1 MPLDRPLTPARPPA
15 KTGRETTGGNRA
27 MAQQADSG
35 ADIRNRDK
43 SKRVGALGELWPFMR
58 PYRKLLIAAIS
69 ALVVTAAVA
78 LVLPLAVRRVVDNF
92 GISDGALLDR
102 YFAGALFIAALLA
115 LGTGLRYLLVTRLGE
130 RVVAD
135 IRKAVFDRVIGM
147 SPAFFERLMTGEV
160 LSRITTDTTL
170 ILSVIG
176 SSVSIALRN
185 LLLFAGGLVMM
196 LATSP
201 KLSGLVLLVVP
212 LVIVPI
218 LFLGRRMR
226 VLSRENQDWIA
237 NSSGN
242 ASEALLSV
250 QTVQAFT
257 HEHESRAQFADV
269 TEASYD
275 AARRRVN
282 TRALMT
288 VIVIFLVFTGVV
300 GVLWIGA
307 RDVRAGDMTPGS
319 LVQFLIY
326 AVMVAGAVAALSEIW
341 GELQRAAG
349 ATERLVDLLQ
359 ADDPVTDLAAPR
371 PVPRPVKG
379 EIVFDAVRF
388 AYPARPGIPALDDVS
403 LTIRAGETVALVG
416 PSGAGKTS
424 VIQLI
429 QRFYDPDAGRITLDG
444 VSLADMSRHEFRREL
459 SLVPQDP
466 VIFAASA
473 RDNIRFGRLDA
484 TAAEI
489 EAAARAA
496 NAHAFITGLPEGYD
510 TYVGERGVM
519 LSGGQKQRIAIARA
533 ILRDAPVLLLDEA
546 TSALDAESEH
556 AVQAAVEAMARSRT
570 TIIVAHRLATVKRAD
585 RIVVLDAGRIVAQ
598 GTHDSLVAE
607 NGLYARLARL
617 QFTDGEAA

>member
-1 MPLDRPLTPARPPA
+1 
-15 KTGRETTGGNRA
+15 
-27 MAQQADSG
+27 
-35 ADIRNRDK
+35 
-43 SKRVGALGELWPFMR
+43 
-58 PYRKLLIAAIS
+58 
-69 ALVVTAAVA
+69 
-78 LVLPLAVRRVVDNF
+78 
-92 GISDGALLDR
+92 
-102 YFAGALFIAALLA
+102 
-115 LGTGLRYLLVTRLGE
+115 
-130 RVVAD
+130 
-135 IRKAVFDRVIGM
+135 
-147 SPAFFERLMTGEV
+147 
-160 LSRITTDTTL
+160 
-170 ILSVIG
+170 
-176 SSVSIALRN
+176 
-185 LLLFAGGLVMM
+185 
-196 LATSP
+196 
-201 KLSGLVLLVVP
+201 
-212 LVIVPI
+212 
-218 LFLGRRMR
+218 
-226 VLSRENQDWIA
+226 
-237 NSSGN
+237 
-242 ASEALLSV
+242 
-250 QTVQAFT
+250 
-257 HEHESRAQFADV
+257 
-269 TEASYD
+269 
-275 AARRRVN
+275 VN

-288 VIVIFLVFTGVV
+288 VIVIFLVFTGIV

-307 RDVRAGDMTPGS
+307 RDVRSGDMTPGS

-424 VIQLI
+424 IIQLI